1 MQNWKI
7 QVFGHL
13 SGMWRFRWWGLA
25 AAWAVCLTG
34 WLVIQALPNKYES
47 AAKVYIDTDT
57 LMRPLMAGM
66 TVSPDANQEV
76 DVMMRTLITRPSVE
90 QVVKLS
96 DPAAAKA
103 SSAALAQEVTDVQNN
118 ISLKP
123 QDTKNL
129 FSISYTGDDP
139 VFAQSV
145 TQSLVTLLVNSNLG
159 NQRRNVD
166 GVQTFLDQ
174 QIAKYEAQLR
184 DMEKKRAD
192 FKTANMEYAAA
203 AEGGDASSMV
213 DRAHAQT
220 IDAQNQLGIEI
231 ARRDSLAAQLSHVP
245 ATIRVDAAPPV
256 VINGNS
262 ESSAPASLAQAET
275 ALTNLESRF
284 TDSHPDVIAAKNLVD
299 RLKAQESGGA
309 GGTSPTKAYQGIS
322 NPVYVNLQSKV
333 ADAET
338 NVALQRRRVEQAV
351 ADEQKAHADMAQ
363 SETVAREYSDL
374 DRDYDVIHKNY
385 LDLVARRE
393 AANLSRA
400 VGEQESDAVFR
411 VIDPPR
417 QPQFPVSPNRLML
430 NTAVLLLGL
439 FFGAGVALLLHVNQ
453 DSFSVGDQLSE
464 AFALPVLGTV
474 SRVTAVS
481 QQLELR
487 RAISVTAGALAM
499 LVACYAILILISQ
512 FSYLRAIGGF

>member
-25 AAWAVCLTG
+25 AAWVVCLAG
-34 WLVIQALPNKYES
+34 WLVIQAIPNKYES

-57 LMRPLMAGM
+57 LMRPLMAGL

-90 QVVKLS
+90 QVVKLA
-96 DPAAAKA
+96 DPSAAKA
-103 SSAALAQEVTDVQNN
+103 SRGALAQEVTEIQNN

-123 QDTKNL
+123 QETKNL
-129 FSISYTGDDP
+129 FTISYTGNDP

-166 GVQTFLDQ
+166 GVQSFLDQ

-192 FKTANMEYAAA
+192 FKTANMEYADAA
-203 AEGGDASSMV
+203 DGSDAASMV
-213 DRAHAQT
+213 DKAHAAT
-220 IDAQNQLGIEI
+220 VEAQNQLGIEL
-231 ARRDSLAAQLSHVP
+231 ARRDSLAGQLAHVP
-245 ATIRVDAAPPV
+245 ATIRVDAPPPV
-256 VINGNS
+256 VIDGKADIG
-262 ESSAPASLAQAET
+262 APANLTQAEEN
-275 ALTNLESRF
+275 LTNLEARF
-284 TDSHPDVIAAKNLVD
+284 TDSHPDVIAAKKLVD

-309 GGTSPTKAYQGIS
+309 GGTSPSKAYQGMP

-338 NVALQRRRVEQAV
+338 NVALQRRRLEQAT
-351 ADEQKAHADMAQ
+351 ADEEKAHADMAQ
-363 SETVAREYSDL
+363 SQTVAREYSDL
-374 DRDYDVIHKNY
+374 DRDYEVIHKNY

-417 QPQFPVSPNRLML
+417 QPQYPVSPNRLML
-430 NTAVLLLGL
+430 NTAILLLGL
-439 FFGAGVALLLHVNQ
+439 FIGVGVALLMHINQ

-487 RAISVTAGALAM
+487 RAIAVTSGAMAL